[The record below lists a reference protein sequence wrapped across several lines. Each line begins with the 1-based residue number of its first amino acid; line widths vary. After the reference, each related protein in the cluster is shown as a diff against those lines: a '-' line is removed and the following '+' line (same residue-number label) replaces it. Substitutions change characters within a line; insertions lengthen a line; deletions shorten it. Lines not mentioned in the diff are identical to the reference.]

1 MAPLVGPRI
10 QDLVKSLD
18 PSYSLDAAA
27 EQQILQLTD
36 DFLDKVCKQ
45 ALRMAQHRS
54 SKTMDVQD
62 LQLVLAKQWNI
73 VIPGLGPPIPKKS
86 VNASSRP
93 PSNGGGSAGGAS
105 GIKRKASETPSGA
118 SAGPARKMSKPN
130 TGTAV
135 PAQDSGSAGK

>member
-10 QDLVKSLD
+10 QDLVKDLD

-45 ALRMAQHRS
+45 ALRMSQHRS

-73 VIPGLGPPIPKKS
+73 VIPGLGPPLPKKP
-86 VNASSRP
+86 VNVSRP
-93 PSNGGGSAGGAS
+93 PSNNGAGGGSS
-105 GIKRKASETPSGA
+105 GVKRKASETST
-118 SAGPARKMSKPN
+118 SAGPARKMTKPN

-135 PAQDSGSAGK
+135 AAQDSGNSGK

>member
-73 VIPGLGPPIPKKS
+73 VIPGLGPPIPKKPLN
-86 VNASSRP
+86 VSRP
-93 PSNGGGSAGGAS
+93 PSNGVEGGGGAS
-105 GIKRKASETPSGA
+105 GIKRKASETSAG
-118 SAGPARKMSKPN
+118 AGPARKMSKPN

-135 PAQDSGSAGK
+135 PAQDGGSAGK

>member
-10 QDLVKSLD
+10 QDLVKDLD

-73 VIPGLGPPIPKKS
+73 VIPGLGPPIPKKP
-86 VNASSRP
+86 VNAMRP
-93 PSNGGGSAGGAS
+93 PSNGGGGNGGGAS
-105 GIKRKASETPSGA
+105 GIKRKASETPSSAG
-118 SAGPARKMSKPN
+118 AGPARKMSKPN

-135 PAQDSGSAGK
+135 PAQDGSSAGK

>member
-45 ALRMAQHRS
+45 ALRMSQHRS

-73 VIPGLGPPIPKKS
+73 VIPGLGPPLPKKPIT
-86 VNASSRP
+86 VSRP
-93 PSNGGGSAGGAS
+93 PSANGGGGGGSS
-105 GIKRKASETPSGA
+105 GIKRKASDNLG
-118 SAGPARKMSKPN
+118 SAGPARKMTKPN
-130 TGTAV
+130 TGSAV
-135 PAQDSGSAGK
+135 AAQDGGNSGK

>member
-73 VIPGLGPPIPKKS
+73 VIPGLGPPLPKKA
-86 VNASSRP
+86 VNLSPRP
-93 PSNGGGSAGGAS
+93 PSFGGGGGGGGSS
-105 GIKRKASETPSGA
+105 GIKRKSPELSG
-118 SAGPARKMSKPN
+118 AGPARKMSKPN
-130 TGTAV
+130 TGTAG
-135 PAQDSGSAGK
+135 AGQDSGNY

>member
-45 ALRMAQHRS
+45 ALRMSQHRS

-73 VIPGLGPPIPKKS
+73 VIPGLGPPMPKKP
-86 VNASSRP
+86 VNVSRP
-93 PSNGGGSAGGAS
+93 PSNGGGGTS
-105 GIKRKASETPSGA
+105 GIKRKTSEASG
-118 SAGPARKMSKPN
+118 SAGPARKMTKPN

-135 PAQDSGSAGK
+135 AAQDSGNSGK

>member
-18 PSYSLDAAA
+18 PSYSLDVAA

-45 ALRMAQHRS
+45 ALRMSQHRS

-73 VIPGLGPPIPKKS
+73 VIPGLGPPLSKKP
-86 VNASSRP
+86 VNVSRP
-93 PSNGGGSAGGAS
+93 PSNNGGGGGGGSS
-105 GIKRKASETPSGA
+105 GMKRKASETA
-118 SAGPARKMSKPN
+118 SSTGPARKTTKPN
-130 TGTAV
+130 TGAAV
-135 PAQDSGSAGK
+135 VAAAQDGGNSGK